1 LSLAHFLTRSFF
13 FFFFSLF
20 PFSFFSF
27 RRDWVKAGGSTDD
40 YFMDTMPNYG
50 IVGALLLTISI
61 PSVLD
66 PPSFGFNGDGEASS
80 KDNPAV
86 QLFVRPLSLISHL
99 TAKHCRSF

>member
-1 LSLAHFLTRSFF
+1 
-13 FFFFSLF
+13 
-20 PFSFFSF
+20 
-27 RRDWVKAGGSTDD
+27 VKAGGSTDD

-80 KDNPAV
+80 RDNPSV
-86 QLFVRPLSLISHL
+86 QLFVSLPFLSLPLSLISPSL
-99 TAKHCRSF
+99 PSPSLPLFPL